1 MTTNSSLVAATAAVT
16 GATHANVEAIIR
28 SVSRD
33 EEARLF
39 LQAAFDGLWDK
50 CCGRYAGLKKL
61 QRDRARKRLACCLAL
76 ISTGMFAETHKEA
89 RAIADRLRETVCE
102 TDFLISCSRTLDFS
116 KLK

>member
-1 MTTNSSLVAATAAVT
+1 MPD
-16 GATHANVEAIIR
+16 VEAIIR

-39 LQAAFDGLWDK
+39 LQAAFDELWDE
-50 CCGRYAGLKKL
+50 CCSRYAGLKKV
-61 QRDRARKRLACCLAL
+61 QRDRARERLACCLAL
-76 ISTGMFAETHKEA
+76 ISTGMFAETHEEA